1 MWQSVSEVQGTQGTV
16 LRHPPSHRASCRV
29 PPHTPCR
36 EAFFCVSQVLR
47 HDNPTLNSKDDNHSM
62 FWDVLRRN
70 ISLAKYAGEIC
81 WRNLP
86 GEICRRNLL
95 ANLPS
100 KFAGEICGG
109 ICRRNF
115 RRKTFGKDKPDF
127 RRKTNPQNF
136 TCKLHRSQNVPS
148 THPKNPAC
156 FLRGRPE
163 GAAQVKGLCV
173 FTLCRLQR
181 KQAARRGVTKLGVL
195 CYLCSHVSLVGLSLR
210 NCIRWPL
217 GLGPQRLQTS
227 EGIFS
232 GCKGFQKGGPLR
244 FE

>member
-1 MWQSVSEVQGTQGTV
+1 MWQSLSEVQGTV
-16 LRHPPSHRASCRV
+16 LRHPPSHRASWRV

-47 HDNPTLNSKDDNHSM
+47 HDNPKLNSKDDNHST

-70 ISLAKYAGEIC
+70 ICHWRNLPGKIC

-86 GEICRRNLL
+86 GEIRRRNLL
-95 ANLPS
+95 ANLPA
-100 KFAGEICGG
+100 KFVGEICGG

-115 RRKTFGKDKPDF
+115 RQKKLVKTSRIF
-127 RRKTNPQNF
+127 RRKTTPKNF

-156 FLRGRPE
+156 FFSRSARGSSS
-163 GAAQVKGLCV
+163 GQGTLCV
-173 FTLCRLQR
+173 HALQTPAPSKR
-181 KQAARRGVTKLGVL
+181 HEEGYQSWGFL
-195 CYLCSHVSLVGLSLR
+195 LSLQSR
-210 NCIRWPL
+210 ELCGIVTACIRWPL
-217 GLGPQRLQTS
+217 GLGPSGSRLQKEYS
-227 EGIFS
+227 VVARVS
-232 GCKGFQKGGPLR
+232 KRGGGGALR